1 MRAEDSDPGSLLN
14 SPEPRPVLDF
24 FVQGG
29 IALGL
34 LIALVYGIFA
44 AGLWLGPLIPFSW
57 EKQVSELALRDF
69 PISTQGAE
77 AEARRATLQRLAD
90 ALVPFEN
97 MPKDQSI
104 TINYSADNS
113 VNAFTT
119 LGGNVVVYE
128 GLIQRLPTENA
139 LSMVIGHEIG
149 HAKHRDPIRFMSGE
163 QLVKLIVGLAT
174 GDSGLA
180 ADVVSNIQLLTS
192 LQFSREA
199 EERADIAGLTALE
212 GHYGHVNGYR
222 QTFDALESY
231 LREHGGH
238 DAEPPEFLR
247 DHPDTAIR
255 LAKLEAYAKAH
266 HWSETGPTTPLRQA
280 NYPPMSFNIPA
291 PSDARAMATSVK
303 TLPPGAG
310 MPNTAVDTK
319 TTRLQPDN

>member
-1 MRAEDSDPGSLLN
+1 MRPEDSDPGSLLN

-29 IALGL
+29 IALAL
-34 LIALVYGIFA
+34 LVALVYGIFA
-44 AGLWLGPLIPFSW
+44 AGLWLGPLIPFAW

-90 ALVPFEN
+90 ALVPYEN
-97 MPKDQSI
+97 LSKDETI
-104 TINYSADNS
+104 TINYSADS
-113 VNAFTT
+113 AVNAFTT
-119 LGGNVVVYE
+119 LGGNIVVYE

-139 LSMVIGHEIG
+139 LAMVIGHEMG

-212 GHYGHVNGYR
+212 GHYGHVKGYR

-231 LREHGGH
+231 LREQGGH
-238 DAEPPEFLR
+238 AAEPPEFLR
-247 DHPDTAIR
+247 DHPDTAVR
-255 LAKLEAYAKAH
+255 LAKLEAYAKSH
-266 HWSETGPTTPLRQA
+266 HWSEDGTTTALRQT
-280 NYPPMSFNIPA
+280 NYPPMSLGMPVQSNARGLA
-291 PSDARAMATSVK
+291 PDIK
-303 TLPPGAG
+303 TLRPGAAD
-310 MPNTAVDTK
+310 PNVAADTK